1 MKPQERLVAIV
12 VLALIA
18 LGAFAIHF
26 GQPHLGKPGLV
37 IEKVALT
44 NEYGKIVRTERVHF
58 PDRVQG
64 FRSADAPI
72 TDVEATN
79 LPPDTVFGRKLYG
92 DNTSFIAQMSA
103 VMMQTDR
110 TSIHRPQLCVT
121 GQGWQIQ
128 KTEIIDIPVPLP
140 SPYVLKA
147 TCLTST
153 KTMPTDN
160 KRTYSAIYIYWF
172 VAERE
177 MLPGHSEALWA
188 ISRDLVT
195 SGTLYPWG
203 YVSCFTRCEPGQE
216 GAYLQRMK
224 RLIAMTAPEFQIT
237 PPPNAKQTASIPR
250 PSPLN

>member
-1 MKPQERLVAIV
+1 MTRQERLIAIV
-12 VLALIA
+12 VLGLIA
-18 LGAFAIHF
+18 FGALAIQF
-26 GQPHLGKPGLV
+26 GKPHLGKPGLV
-37 IEKVALT
+37 MEKIALT

-64 FRSADAPI
+64 FRSADGPI
-72 TDVEATN
+72 TDLEATN

-92 DNTSFIAQMSA
+92 DDTAFVAQMSA

-110 TSIHRPQLCVT
+110 TSIHRPQICVT

-140 SPYVLKA
+140 SPYILKA

-153 KTMPTDN
+153 KTMPTAD

-172 VAERE
+172 VAEHQTV
-177 MLPGHSEALWA
+177 PDHSEALWA

-195 SGTLYPWG
+195 TGTLYPWG
-203 YVSCFTRCEPGQE
+203 YVSCFARCQPGQE

-224 RLIAMTAPEFQIT
+224 RLISMSAPEFQLT
-237 PPPNAKQTASIPR
+237 PPTKVKQTASLPQ
-250 PSPLN
+250 PAPLN